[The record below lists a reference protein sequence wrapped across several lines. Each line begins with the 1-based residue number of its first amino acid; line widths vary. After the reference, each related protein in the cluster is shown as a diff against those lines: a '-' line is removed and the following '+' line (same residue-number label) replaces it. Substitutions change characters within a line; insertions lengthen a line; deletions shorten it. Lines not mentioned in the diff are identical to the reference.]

1 MNSAARLRAFSAV
14 IRSQLRMIEADRSLD
29 RRQRLQGRLVTAF
42 ASSVLQ
48 RLATLATAVFLC
60 VLAGSCG
67 RGGVADNSST
77 GSTAIAISPST
88 ATLFS
93 DLPTTFVLSGG
104 NGSYVVTSSNQAVIG
119 FTGVVTGRTLT
130 VIPSAVAA
138 DTPVTLTVTDTANHA
153 PAAAALTVK
162 PRTINNAVTIT
173 PSASQSAECGTSV
186 CSGGDAEVRVT
197 LTQNGVPLT
206 GRTVRFDVVS
216 GDVRIITSPAGLPET
231 LGTSGTTTT
240 DSSGTARMRV
250 RVLADAPAQT
260 ALIQVTDLSTG
271 FVQTASI
278 AIAPSSNAPLTVR
291 PTAIQF
297 TGPNSTTCSSGVSA
311 DIVIIGGRPP
321 YQVTQP
327 PGFAVSPS
335 IVTNSGG
342 RVTVRSTGQ
351 CALTSAGGNDGGQTI
366 AIIDNNGATASVLV
380 HNDPAPS
387 TVQPSPFVA
396 APLAVTL
403 ASCQDVAN
411 IALAGGSGSYFA
423 ASGNSALFAGVVT
436 TGSSFSSGTQ
446 GVIYRQRGT
455 PPGTQKP
462 PASIP
467 VSFSDGQTVQTVTVS
482 LTGEAADPCPP

>member
-1 MNSAARLRAFSAV
+1 MAV
-14 IRSQLRMIEADRSLD
+14 
-29 RRQRLQGRLVTAF
+29 
-42 ASSVLQ
+42 
-48 RLATLATAVFLC
+48 AVC
-60 VLAGSCG
+60 VLVGSCG

-77 GSTAIAISPST
+77 GSTAISISPSN
-88 ATLFS
+88 ATLYS

-130 VIPSAVAA
+130 VIPSAVST
-138 DTPVTLTVTDTANHA
+138 DTAVTLTVTDTANHT
-153 PAAAALTVK
+153 PAAATLTVK
-162 PRTINNAVTIT
+162 PRTINNTVTVT

-206 GRTVRFDVVS
+206 GRTVRFDVLS

-271 FVQTASI
+271 FVQTAAIS
-278 AIAPSSNAPLTVR
+278 IAPSSNAPLTVR

-321 YQVTQP
+321 YQITQP
-327 PGFAVSPS
+327 PGFNVSPL

-342 RVTVRSTGQ
+342 RVTVTSTGQ
-351 CALTSAGGNDGGQTI
+351 CARTGSTSGGTQIPDAGQTI
-366 AIIDNNGATASVLV
+366 SIVDNNGATAAVIL

-387 TVQPSPFVA
+387 TVQPSPFIA
-396 APLAVTL
+396 SPREVTL
-403 ASCQDVAN
+403 DTCNTVAN

-423 ASGNSALFAGVVT
+423 ASGNNAVFADVAHS
-436 TGSSFSSGTQ
+436 GSSISGNTQ
-446 GVIYRQRGT
+446 YGVIYRRPGT
-455 PPGTQKP
+455 PQPST
-462 PASIP
+462 AVP
-467 VSFSDGQTVQTVTVS
+467 VSSPVTVTFTDGQSVQDVKVN
-482 LTGEAADPCPP
+482 LTGLGAGPC